1 MSTKVGTITNN
12 LEWTRRKSNRGIE
25 ISNESM
31 RELELLNENL
41 REENDRVFG
50 EEKLADFAKSWV
62 TRMVKPQRIEIRRFN
77 WVAKM

>member
-1 MSTKVGTITNN
+1 MFTKVGTITNN

-41 REENDRVFG
+41 REENDRVFR

-62 TRMVKPQRIEIRRFN
+62 TRMVKPRKIQIRRSN